1 MSTGTSKSDD
11 EDENARVARH
21 ILAALRAAGVEAHL
35 VEDIDDAPPLTP
47 DEGRAAGR
55 VFGDPLRTCGPAPLK
70 TDWLA
75 DARAS
80 ALAWWIPQAAAFAA
94 LLAPVPA
101 RVGIW
106 TVALAWMGAACILNY
121 RRCGRTHCRYTGP
134 YYLAMIVPV
143 LALGIAPV
151 LITLTEWFAIAVAI
165 LLGSKLIRW
174 ATERAWGKFSPPDR
188 VHERGH

>member
-21 ILAALRAAGVEAHL
+21 ILAALRAAGVEAYL

-55 VFGDPLRTCGPAPLK
+55 IFGDPLRTYGPAPVK

-101 RVGIW
+101 RAGIW
-106 TVALAWMGAACILNY
+106 TVALAWMGTACILNY

-151 LITLTEWFAIAVAI
+151 SMALAEWLAIAVAI
-165 LLGSKLIRW
+165 RLGSRLIWW
-174 ATERAWGKFSPPDR
+174 ATERAWGKFSLS
-188 VHERGH
+188 